1 MKPFTVSE
9 ITSKGYNRASAMPSF
24 IRSSGL
30 SIRDRKNREH
40 LFSDKI
46 AEMILKVDQ
55 GHWDG
60 IIQLIGNVSRTI
72 SGL

>member
-1 MKPFTVSE
+1 
-9 ITSKGYNRASAMPSF
+9 MPSF

-46 AEMILKVDQ
+46 AEIILKVDQ